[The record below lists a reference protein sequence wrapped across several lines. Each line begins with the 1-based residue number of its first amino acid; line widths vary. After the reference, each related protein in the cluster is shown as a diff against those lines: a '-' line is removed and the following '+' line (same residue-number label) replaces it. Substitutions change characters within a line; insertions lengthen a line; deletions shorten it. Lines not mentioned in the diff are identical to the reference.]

1 MAATQRAQ
9 WAKEALLPQQSA
21 NSDGYV
27 SDLDASA
34 YLSLL
39 ERPVPATANPVA
51 SSVHHRV
58 EYRNDLRHHPDR
70 GAGYYEYTRARYT
83 RASLVETGRSAARVH
98 PLVHQ
103 FCAPSHHQWL
113 QACWALES
121 KCGGH
126 KAHDIGLSHMEE
138 R

>member
-1 MAATQRAQ
+1 MAATQRTQ

-51 SSVHHRV
+51 SDVHRRV
-58 EYRNDLRHHPDR
+58 EYRNVLRHHPDR

-83 RASLVETGRSAARVH
+83 RASLVETGRFVACIYR
-98 PLVHQ
+98 LV
-103 FCAPSHHQWL
+103 
-113 QACWALES
+113 
-121 KCGGH
+121 
-126 KAHDIGLSHMEE
+126 